1 MVRTLSEKRRKEV
14 FLALVAAQDQ
24 ELDVP
29 RSRRVVAKRFGITED
44 QVRDIEE
51 EGLDGQCLYREN
63 EA

>member
-51 EGLDGQCLYREN
+51 EGLDGQWPPLDECD
-63 EA
+63 

>member
-51 EGLDGQCLYREN
+51 EGLDGQGPPLDEWD
-63 EA
+63 